1 MKAATPSASS
11 LSVTAL
17 KSIPSSASF
26 GHDGV
31 GLFVGALD
39 GRSAVAVVGQSVQGL
54 LRHGVHDE
62 RSDELVNVDAIGVS
76 RVLGAGGSP
85 QRTLLL
91 GALGLEGGPTRIV
104 GELVLEQFVSET
116 SVGDGGLA
124 FESLGLVGADLLE
137 LLVDGGIHTGNEEGG
152 DGTDVVQI
160 VAVGVSLGDALDE
173 GVDDLLVALER
184 EDQGDVDG
192 DALGQGGGDCRQ
204 AFEGCRN
211 LNHGVRTVDLLPEL
225 DSLLLGGFGLVSQTR
240 IHLDGD
246 AAVNEIGGFGDLTE
260 DVGGVAHVGGGEL
273 ADSGLNVNLAEFLK
287 LGVVRADL
295 AQGLLEDGRVG
306 GDANDVLV
314 LDELLQVAGLDT
326 GAGTG
331 PSSQIETPESEVR

>member
-1 MKAATPSASS
+1 M
-11 LSVTAL
+11 
-17 KSIPSSASF
+17 SSAVDAVDAGLDVGEDGIPGLDEGGNTIGF
-26 GHDGV
+26 QLVGDGLEVDTQLGELGHDGV

-39 GRSAVAVVGQSVQGL
+39 GRSAVAVVGESVQGL

-91 GALGLEGGPTRIV
+91 GALGLESGPTRIV

-211 LNHGVRTVDLLPEL
+211 LDHGVRTVDLLPEL
-225 DSLLLGGFGLVSQTR
+225 DSLLLGGFGLVGQTR

-260 DVGGVAHVGGGEL
+260 DVGGVAYVGGASLMAWLGFTTL
-273 ADSGLNVNLAEFLK
+273 FWVSGGLFIISALWIGFKLK
-287 LGVVRADL
+287 
-295 AQGLLEDGRVG
+295 
-306 GDANDVLV
+306 
-314 LDELLQVAGLDT
+314 
-326 GAGTG
+326 
-331 PSSQIETPESEVR
+331 